1 MGLVVPLGQ
10 CLLAAATTIVTAT
23 REHALST
30 TRMTSNGSCHQT
42 QSDAHNAAAIVTA
55 TATATWEGHGDVLSK
70 NNRSNS
76 SNSSVATCLPQHCW
90 QRPPIVATVGCRA
103 TLTLTRPRP
112 AFAAQCTAQ
121 MHRRHSADPTAP
133 RTWLVVSAAV
143 PRGPVVVVVV
153 VVVMTAAAM
162 MLIRMMMMMM
172 LLLIM
177 TVGKVAGKAGTT
189 LHVPGAIMCHVS
201 SQPPCHRSL
210 R

>member
-1 MGLVVPLGQ
+1 M
-10 CLLAAATTIVTAT
+10 
-23 REHALST
+23 
-30 TRMTSNGSCHQT
+30 
-42 QSDAHNAAAIVTA
+42 
-55 TATATWEGHGDVLSK
+55 
-70 NNRSNS
+70 
-76 SNSSVATCLPQHCW
+76 
-90 QRPPIVATVGCRA
+90 
-103 TLTLTRPRP
+103 
-112 AFAAQCTAQ
+112 
-121 MHRRHSADPTAP
+121 
-133 RTWLVVSAAV
+133 